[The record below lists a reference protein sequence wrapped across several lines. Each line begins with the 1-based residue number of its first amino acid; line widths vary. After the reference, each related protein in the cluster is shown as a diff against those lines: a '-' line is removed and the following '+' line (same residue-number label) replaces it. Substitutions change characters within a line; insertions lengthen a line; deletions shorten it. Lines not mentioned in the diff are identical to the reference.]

1 MLNKRI
7 ALLCIAAAST
17 WALST
22 SALAQAPIKFGVVTS
37 LSGPFTPWGV
47 EVSDGVKMAVDE
59 INAKGGLLGRKLEVV
74 ERDDGNKPSEA
85 ITAFRHMVE
94 REGIVAG
101 GGVISSDVGLALAQQ
116 AEAMKVPYFVTMSG
130 AAGVLK
136 KSSRYTFRTCL
147 VPAPEDVETLA
158 NFIKERKYTRVG
170 AIIADYAWGHSIG
183 DAINAQIKSMPG
195 VKLQMEVAPVP
206 EKDFTPYLRKLQA
219 LDPQVIIALGHPPG
233 TPTITRQAG
242 ELGIKALVVGPW
254 YPTAFMVQRVGDSMF
269 GQYVDFTCVDFDSPE
284 YKQLATK
291 YNQAYKRL
299 LDINSFSGYTMVHM
313 VADAIQRTKSV
324 DPKVIATAVRE
335 GTFAEPGY
343 GWPLSYTEWGEMK
356 AAKPMLYTY
365 EKGDPGSTNA
375 GANWVPKVIFR
386 SPPLHPYEPKD

>member
-1 MLNKRI
+1 MLSKRI
-7 ALLCIAAAST
+7 VMLCVAAAST

-22 SALAQAPIKFGVVTS
+22 AALAQAPIKFGLITS

-47 EVSDGVKMAVDE
+47 EVRDGVKMAVDE
-59 INAKGGLLGRKLEVV
+59 INAKGGVLGRKLEVV
-74 ERDDGNKPSEA
+74 ERDDGNKPNEG
-85 ITAFRHMVE
+85 ITAFRFLVE

-116 AEAMKVPYFVTMSG
+116 AEAMQVPYFLTMSG
-130 AAGVLK
+130 ASAALK

-147 VPAPEDVETLA
+147 VPAPESVETLA
-158 NFIKERKYTRVG
+158 NFVKERKFTRVG

-183 DAINAQIKSMPG
+183 DAINAQIKPLPG
-195 VKLQMEVAPVP
+195 VRLQMEVAPVP

-254 YPTAFMVQRVGDSMF
+254 YPTEFMVQRVGESMF
-269 GQYVDFTCVDFDSPE
+269 GQYVDFTCADFDSPS
-284 YKQLATK
+284 YKPLAEK
-291 YNQAYKRL
+291 FNKGYKRL
-299 LDINSFSGYTMVHM
+299 LDINSISGYAMVHM
-313 VADAIQRTKSV
+313 VADAIAHTKSV
-324 DPKVIATAVRE
+324 DPKVIAKAIHE
-335 GTFAEPGY
+335 GTYNVPGY

-356 AAKPMLYTY
+356 AATPMLYTY
-365 EKGDPGSTNA
+365 EKGDPGAINA
-375 GANWVPKVIFR
+375 GANWIPKVIFR
-386 SPPLHPYEPKD
+386 SPPLHAYEPKD